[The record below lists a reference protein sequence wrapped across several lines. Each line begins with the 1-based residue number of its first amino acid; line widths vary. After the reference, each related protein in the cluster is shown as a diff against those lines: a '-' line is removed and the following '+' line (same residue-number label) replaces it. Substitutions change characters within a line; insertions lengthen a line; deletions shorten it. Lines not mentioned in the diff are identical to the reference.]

1 MIEVMSVRASARGRS
16 RLHMLR
22 RLSKAA
28 RLPALLVLAPFGL
41 AACQDSG
48 FEASVPPRMAPG
60 VPITL
65 EAVEGP
71 PDAVRGALAA
81 AFNQAAANHQ
91 VTVVDDSQ
99 SPRFRLKGYLTATT
113 APDGKTALA
122 YVWDVF
128 DSANR
133 RAQRVTGL
141 EETGGDPAD
150 PWSRLDDRTLQRIAS
165 KSMDGI
171 ADYLASAGSAAVTST
186 APATVT
192 AKLSPATVT
201 GGAAT
206 GAAVGAGKPLGYAP
220 AE

>member
-16 RLHMLR
+16 CVHILR
-22 RLSKAA
+22 RLSTAA

-48 FEASVPPRMAPG
+48 FEAAVPSRMAPG

-71 PDAVRGALAA
+71 PDAVQSALTA
-81 AFNQAAANHQ
+81 AFTQAAANHQ

-113 APDGKTALA
+113 APDGKTAVA

-128 DSANR
+128 DAANR

-141 EETGGDPAD
+141 EETGGDPAN

-171 ADYLASAGSAAVTST
+171 ADYLASAGSA

>member
-22 RLSKAA
+22 RLSTAA

-48 FEASVPPRMAPG
+48 FEAAVPSRMAPG

-71 PDAVRGALAA
+71 PDAVQSALTA
-81 AFNQAAANHQ
+81 AFTQAAANHQ

-113 APDGKTALA
+113 APDGKTAVA

-128 DSANR
+128 DAANR

-141 EETGGDPAD
+141 EETGGDPAN

-171 ADYLASAGSAAVTST
+171 ADYLASAGSA